1 MNPKFLITDSE
12 TALKAVALNGMSFQ
26 FVLQHL
32 RTEELALLAVGKNAH
47 ALKHVPVELRTE
59 AVLLKALESSVYV
72 LPHIPEHAWSETLAL
87 RVVEKHGLD
96 LKNVP
101 EEFRSKPVART
112 AVQRNGMAL
121 EFVPK
126 HLITQSLVD
135 AAVASCELALQFSP
149 PEFRTIE
156 AVQRAGMQLLGRLIT
171 PVRIRPVMDDE
182 SLAHME
188 SFEKEMAFGNI
199 FLEINQHFPELNASW
214 LGHAL
219 EEIAPNFAAGL
230 FERRACKRQ
239 LKYIGLA
246 WDDEI
251 PQDND
256 EYFRLGEVYTSL
268 TFNGG
273 SYSIS
278 GYGDR
283 LRGCA
288 YFEWLKEC

>member
-1 MNPKFLITDSE
+1 MGYVTGQGAETAQQSLAFAHADIKKSQGREMMPVLLITDSE
-12 TALKAVALNGMSFQ
+12 TAAKAVAL
-26 FVLQHL
+26 
-32 RTEELALLAVGKNAH
+32 
-47 ALKHVPVELRTE
+47 
-59 AVLLKALESSVYV
+59 
-72 LPHIPEHAWSETLAL
+72 
-87 RVVEKHGLD
+87 
-96 LKNVP
+96 
-101 EEFRSKPVART
+101 
-112 AVQRNGMAL
+112 NGMAL

-126 HLITQSLVD
+126 HLFTQSLVD
-135 AAVASCELALQFSP
+135 AAVANCELALQFSP
-149 PEFRTIE
+149 PEFRTKD
-156 AVQRAGMQLLGRLIT
+156 AVQRAGIQLMKELTT
-171 PVRIRPVMDDE
+171 PARMKNWLMLFDDSSE
-182 SLAHME
+182 HME
-188 SFEKEMAFGNI
+188 SFEKEMAFNNI
-199 FLEINQHFPELNASW
+199 FFEIYQHFPELNASW

-246 WDDEI
+246 LDDEI

-288 YFEWLKEC
+288 YFEWIR